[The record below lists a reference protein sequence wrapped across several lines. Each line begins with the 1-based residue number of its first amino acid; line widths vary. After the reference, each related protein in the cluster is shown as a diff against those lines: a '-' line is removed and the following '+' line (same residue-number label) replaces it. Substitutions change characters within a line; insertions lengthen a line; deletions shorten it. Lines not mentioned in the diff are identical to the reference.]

1 MQYFYSLIGLFLEQ
15 THLVQSLFEDEA
27 LGQDLRDKY
36 QLLYYA
42 TLILNH
48 KTENNLLLRIPP
60 DVMPTV
66 EKIVAEVKEKQAF
79 YAEEVVS

>member
-1 MQYFYSLIGLFLEQ
+1 
-15 THLVQSLFEDEA
+15 
-27 LGQDLRDKY
+27 
-36 QLLYYA
+36 LLYYA

-79 YAEEVVS
+79 YAEEVGS